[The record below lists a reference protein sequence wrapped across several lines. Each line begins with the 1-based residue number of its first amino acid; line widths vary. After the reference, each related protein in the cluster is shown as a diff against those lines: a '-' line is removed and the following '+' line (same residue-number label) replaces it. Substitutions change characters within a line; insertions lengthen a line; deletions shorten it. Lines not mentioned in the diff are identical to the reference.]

1 MKPADVKSNTSIDSS
16 EKVNNKDRKCKIGDI
31 VRILK
36 YKNISAK
43 GYTPNQSGEVFVL
56 CCGHTLLVILTEKKL
71 LEHSAKKNFKN
82 QIKKSLELK
91 QQSSE
96 KAINYMLNGKNRII
110 RLIDGQ
116 IKKAII

>member
-43 GYTPNQSGEVFVL
+43 GYTPNQSGEVFV
-56 CCGHTLLVILTEKKL
+56 IEKV
-71 LEHSAKKNFKN
+71 KNTV
-82 QIKKSLELK
+82 LWTY
-91 QQSSE
+91 
-96 KAINYMLNGKNRII
+96 AISDLNEEEIVGTF
-110 RLIDGQ
+110 
-116 IKKAII
+116 